1 MGFEPTSSASKAK
14 RMSGLP
20 HGPLTVI
27 GPAYNILFRGGQ
39 CLWVMIR
46 MRK

>member
-1 MGFEPTSSASKAK
+1 
-14 RMSGLP
+14 
-20 HGPLTVI
+20 LTVI
-27 GPAYNILFRGGQ
+27 GPAYNILFRAGQ